1 MSYLIEVT
9 NVDNNGY
16 LDIYGDTIGPK
27 TQTNSNELLKKSK
40 SIRQV
45 IFILRTFQIKCFEYF
60 EGSES
65 PFKSA
70 IWTKQLLMFVD
81 IL

>member
-27 TQTNSNELLKKSK
+27 TQTNSDENEILKKSK
-40 SIRQV
+40 SIRL
-45 IFILRTFQIKCFEYF
+45 FSSWEHSK
-60 EGSES
+60 
-65 PFKSA
+65 
-70 IWTKQLLMFVD
+70 
-81 IL
+81 